1 MMHIRLIAAAATAIG
16 VAFALSPASARSC
29 GDGDATCP
37 SVAQETAPMQL
48 DNFMK
53 TWKPV
58 AVSKHKGKSR
68 SARRRAAQEAVAEA
82 KSKAAAAKADV
93 AEAKPEPTVMETAP
107 PAEPASPLAADAGK
121 TIETDGV
128 GVASFEQP
136 NELDAAADR
145 IPVVAFNDVNEID
158 LEAPPPAPVPA
169 ETVGQSIASE
179 PMPADRSWIAKLLLA
194 AAGSI
199 AIAGATRFLVVA

>member
-16 VAFALSPASARSC
+16 LAFALSPAAARSC
-29 GDGDATCP
+29 GDGDAACA
-37 SVAQETAPMQL
+37 SAAQTTAPMQL

-68 SARRRAAQEAVAEA
+68 SARRRAAHEALAEA
-82 KSKAAAAKADV
+82 KSKAAAAKAEV
-93 AEAKPEPTVMETAP
+93 AKAKAEPEVTETAP
-107 PAEPASPLAADAGK
+107 PAESASPLAADPGK
-121 TIETDGV
+121 TIETDRV

-136 NELDAAADR
+136 KELDAAVDR

-158 LEAPPPAPVPA
+158 MAAPPPPAPA

-179 PMPADRSWIAKLLLA
+179 PIDADRSWIGKLLLA

-199 AIAGATRFLVVA
+199 AVAGATRFLVV

>member
-1 MMHIRLIAAAATAIG
+1 MVHIRLIAAAATAIA
-16 VAFALSPASARSC
+16 VAFALSPAVARSC
-29 GDGDATCP
+29 GDGDACS
-37 SVAQETAPMQL
+37 SVAQQTAPMQL
-48 DNFMK
+48 DDFMK

-68 SARRRAAQEAVAEA
+68 SARRRAAQEARAQA

-93 AEAKPEPTVMETAP
+93 EQAKAEPAVTETAP
-107 PAEPASPLAADAGK
+107 PAESASPLAADAGK
-121 TIETDGV
+121 TVETDGV

-145 IPVVAFNDVNEID
+145 IPLVAFNDVNEID
-158 LEAPPPAPVPA
+158 LAAPPPPAPA

-179 PMPADRSWIAKLLLA
+179 PMAADSSWIGKLLLA

-199 AIAGATRFLVVA
+199 AVAGATRFLVV

>member
-29 GDGDATCP
+29 GDGDVACS
-37 SVAQETAPMQL
+37 SVAQQTAPMQL

-82 KSKAAAAKADV
+82 KSKAAAAKAEV
-93 AEAKPEPTVMETAP
+93 AEAKPEPAVTETAP
-107 PAEPASPLAADAGK
+107 PAEPASPLAADAGN
-121 TIETDGV
+121 TVETDGV
-128 GVASFEQP
+128 GVASFDQP

-145 IPVVAFNDVNEID
+145 IQVVAFNDVNEID
-158 LEAPPPAPVPA
+158 LAAPPPPVPA

-194 AAGSI
+194 VGGSI
-199 AIAGATRFLVVA
+199 AIAGVTRFLVVA